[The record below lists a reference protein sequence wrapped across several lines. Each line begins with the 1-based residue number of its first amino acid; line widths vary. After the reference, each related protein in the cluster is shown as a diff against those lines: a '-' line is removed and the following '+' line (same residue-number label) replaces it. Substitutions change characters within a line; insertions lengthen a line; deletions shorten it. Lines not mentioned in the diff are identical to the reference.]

1 MISSLASLFTKD
13 GFPFLLLGISCGIGF
28 GGTYGADFDK
38 PVVGMAI
45 GVPIGI
51 VLAGLLWQLTA
62 NGDAAGKDRASGKP
76 DG

>member
-45 GVPIGI
+45 GVPICI
-51 VLAGLLWQLTA
+51 VLAALLWQLTA
-62 NGDAAGKDRASGKP
+62 SNGSAGSEKASGKP